1 MMEDRK
7 DNYQRVIS
15 NEHNKKNKKGI
26 QHISGRV
33 GCRQGPNTAL
43 TDRNES
49 MQRMQIGGRY
59 GGNVQM
65 ISIECS
71 YFLSETRTVVI

>member
-1 MMEDRK
+1 M
-7 DNYQRVIS
+7 S
-15 NEHNKKNKKGI
+15 KKGKAI
-26 QHISGRV
+26 QHTSGRA

-49 MQRMQIGGRY
+49 MQRMHIGGRD

-65 ISIECS
+65 ISTECS
-71 YFLSETRTVVI
+71 HFFSETRTVVIRELRARRGMFFFN